1 GGLDELDAPDQH
13 EQVGG
18 EHAKLEKP
26 AERRLGRPMQKRRQ
40 HADADVQVLAVANDR
55 REEGEHD
62 HQQHRHR
69 LWPGGGAVERIA
81 GEHAVG
87 DDEGDDD
94 EAGSGHEQTGGVD
107 RVHRPDVLSVHA
119 SPMLSS
125 PAQIPAYAGTSG
137 DPGVHRRWGGAVAPS
152 GHMERSV
159 VTGSR
164 LRGDDDHRY
173 STSWMRLISAACWAP
188 YLSQTGLTAS
198 TNGFL
203 SGTSTISAPASC
215 MCLIDF
221 CSISYQSLRCSCCAS
236 LPDLRI
242 SA

>member
-40 HADADVQVLAVANDR
+40 HADADVQVFAVANDR
-55 REEGEHD
+55 REEGQHD

-94 EAGSGHEQTGGVD
+94 EAGSGHEQAGGVD
-107 RVHRPDVLSVHA
+107 RVHRPDVLSFHA

-125 PAQIPAYAGTSG
+125 PAQVPAYAGTCG
-137 DPGVHRRWGGAVAPS
+137 DPVFTGGGVALWLRRATWRGQWLLGP
-152 GHMERSV
+152 RF
-159 VTGSR
+159 
-164 LRGDDDHRY
+164 RGDDDHRY

-188 YLSQTGLTAS
+188 Y
-198 TNGFL
+198 
-203 SGTSTISAPASC
+203 
-215 MCLIDF
+215 
-221 CSISYQSLRCSCCAS
+221 
-236 LPDLRI
+236 
-242 SA
+242 